1 VDLAEL
7 RVFAAVAAER
17 SFSRAALRVGRTQP
31 AVSQAI
37 RRLEDELSEQ
47 LFDRTTKEARLTP
60 AGELLLDYAGR
71 LERLAQEAES
81 SIRELRDLMRGRVLI
96 GTNEGGVH
104 ALLPLI
110 ERFREHHGQIVV
122 DVRRVHSRQ
131 IPAEVSE
138 GSLDFGALSYKP
150 GKSDLEWLP
159 LGEDEMV
166 MLVASDHPLAQ
177 RKRIS
182 MAEAG
187 RQIVIAHND
196 PSPARERVIRLYEE
210 RHLLL
215 NMMISLPSLDA
226 IKRAVEMN
234 LGVALLPRRCA
245 VTEIKL
251 GRLTAVPVSG
261 VSMRR
266 HLRLVHRKTSTLS
279 PAARAFLDVAST
291 YAIER
296 DGRSRGNSAAQ
307 QSGGSSKARRG
318 AGRSRPRPR

>member
-1 VDLAEL
+1 MELAEL
-7 RVFAAVAAER
+7 KVFAAVAAER
-17 SFSRAALRVGRTQP
+17 SFSRAALRLGRTQP

-37 RRLEDELSEQ
+37 RRLEDELAEQ

-60 AGELLLDYAGR
+60 AGELLLDYAAR
-71 LERLAQEAES
+71 LERLAQEAENS
-81 SIRELRDLMRGRVLI
+81 VRELRNLMRGRVLV
-96 GTNEGGVH
+96 GANEGGVH

-110 ERFREHHGQIVV
+110 ERFRQQHPHIVV

-150 GKSDLEWLP
+150 GKTDLEWLP

-166 MLVASDHPLAQ
+166 VLVASDNPLA
-177 RKRIS
+177 KRRRVS
-182 MAEAG
+182 MAEVG
-187 RQIVIAHND
+187 RQVVIAHNE

-215 NMMISLPSLDA
+215 NMMVSLPSLDA
-226 IKRAVEMN
+226 IKRAVEMK

-245 VTEIKL
+245 LTEISL
-251 GRLTAVPVSG
+251 GRLTAVPVNG

-266 HLRLVHRKTSTLS
+266 HLRLVHRKASTLS
-279 PAARAFLDVAST
+279 QAARAFRDAAASYANAAERRVAKAKRAGSGAPAEADAGAVRPT
-291 YAIER
+291 
-296 DGRSRGNSAAQ
+296 GSR
-307 QSGGSSKARRG
+307 
-318 AGRSRPRPR
+318 